1 MSTVRILAM
10 KSEQSMVFVIDDDV
24 SVRDTLRNLF
34 RSVGLDVKTFETP
47 HEFLATD
54 PPDAPQC
61 LILDVRLPGASGL
74 DIQRQLATR
83 NRQVPIIFISGYGD
97 IPMTVQAMKAGAV
110 EFLTKPFRDQDL
122 IDAVQEAIERDR
134 ALRQQ
139 HAGLEELR
147 TRHASL
153 TVREQQVMALVVR
166 GLLNK
171 QVAGALRTTEPT
183 VKLHR
188 GKVMHKMKAESL
200 ADLVRMAQKLGIE
213 P

>member
-1 MSTVRILAM
+1 MSRVRILAM

-171 QVAGALRTTEPT
+171 QVAGALVPPNQR
-183 VKLHR
+183 
-188 GKVMHKMKAESL
+188 
-200 ADLVRMAQKLGIE
+200 
-213 P
+213 

>member
-1 MSTVRILAM
+1 M
-10 KSEQSMVFVIDDDV
+10 KPEQATVFVIDDDV

-34 RSVGLDVKTFETP
+34 RSVGLDVRTFETP
-47 HEFLATD
+47 HEFLAVD

-83 NRQVPIIFISGYGD
+83 KIQVPIIFISGYGD

-134 ALRQQ
+134 AFRQQ
-139 HAGLEELR
+139 QAELKELR

-153 TVREQQVMALVVR
+153 TVREQQVMDLVVR

-171 QVAGALRTTEPT
+171 QIAGELGTTEPT

-188 GKVMHKMKAESL
+188 GKAMHKMKAESL